1 MRSNYMGIMFDYK
14 DSESKREVIK
24 PGIYEGEITSA
35 RLGISA
41 AGNDM
46 IIIGVQPNG
55 SNSSIR
61 DHIVFSPKAKW
72 KARQFFDCFGLAPED
87 GEDASQ
93 MEIDD
98 DFVNDLIG
106 KIGEMRIGIESY
118 NGIKRNRIV
127 EYLPFDE
134 EGDQEED
141 NDE

>member
-1 MRSNYMGIMFDYK
+1 MSFMFNYQ
-14 DSESKREVIK
+14 DSETKREVIK
-24 PGIYEGEITSA
+24 PGEYEGEITSA

-46 IIIGVQPNG
+46 VIIGVQPQG
-55 SNSSIR
+55 SSVSIR

-93 MEIDD
+93 IEIDE

-106 KIGEMRIGIESY
+106 KIGDIRVGIESY

-127 EYLPFDE
+127 EYLPLDE
-134 EGDQEED
+134 EEDQEDE

>member
-1 MRSNYMGIMFDYK
+1 MGIMFNYN
-14 DSESKREVIK
+14 DSETKREVIK
-24 PGIYEGEITSA
+24 PGEYEGEITSA

-46 IIIGVQPNG
+46 IIIGVQPEG
-55 SNSSIR
+55 SSTSIR

-72 KARQFFDCFGLAPED
+72 KARQFFDCFGLAPEE

-106 KIGEMRIGIESY
+106 KIGDIRVGVESY
-118 NGIKRNRIV
+118 NGIKRSRIV
-127 EYLPFDE
+127 EYLPLDE
-134 EGDQEED
+134 EGDEEED
-141 NDE
+141 D

>member
-1 MRSNYMGIMFDYK
+1 MAIVFNYDE
-14 DSESKREVIK
+14 SESRREVIK
-24 PGIYEGEITSA
+24 PGEYEGEITSA
-35 RLGISA
+35 RLGISS

-46 IIIGVQPNG
+46 LVLGIQPEG
-55 SNSSIR
+55 SSMSIR

-87 GEDASQ
+87 GESATQ

-106 KIGEMRIGIESY
+106 KIGDIRVGVESY

-127 EYLPFDE
+127 EYLPLDE
-134 EGDQEED
+134 EGDEEEED
-141 NDE
+141 

>member
-1 MRSNYMGIMFDYK
+1 MAIVFNYDE
-14 DSESKREVIK
+14 SESKREVIK
-24 PGIYEGEITSA
+24 PGEYVGEITSA

-46 IIIGVQPNG
+46 IIIGVQPEG
-55 SNSSIR
+55 SSTSIR

-87 GEDASQ
+87 GESASQ

-106 KIGEMRIGIESY
+106 KFGDIRVGLESY
-118 NGIKRNRIV
+118 NGIKRNRI
-127 EYLPFDE
+127 LS
-134 EGDQEED
+134 
-141 NDE
+141 

>member
-1 MRSNYMGIMFDYK
+1 MSITFNYH
-14 DSESKREVIK
+14 DSEAKREVIK
-24 PGIYEGEITSA
+24 PGEYEGEITSA

-46 IIIGVQPNG
+46 VIIGVQPEG
-55 SNSSIR
+55 SSTSIR
-61 DHIVFSPKAKW
+61 DHIVFSAKAKW

-93 MEIDD
+93 IEIDE

-106 KIGEMRIGIESY
+106 KIGDIRVGIESY

-127 EYLPFDE
+127 EYLPLDE
-134 EGDQEED
+134 EEDQEDE